1 MSKKTVLFVCEMNTC
16 RSQMAEGWAHYLYP
30 DKINA
35 FSAGIS
41 TGPLDPLAVKVMK
54 EAGVDISG
62 HETHAVKDFME
73 KDIDCVITV
82 CDTAA
87 QKCPSFAADVNVIC
101 QSFDNPPE
109 LTKNLTNEDERLAV
123 YRRVRD
129 EIRLFV
135 EGLPEKLKVIKNTK
149 LNRFEE

>member
-1 MSKKTVLFVCEMNTC
+1 MSKKTILFVCEMNTC

-35 FSAGIS
+35 FSAGIR
-41 TGPLDPLAVKVMK
+41 TGKLDPLAVKVMK

-62 HETHAVKDFME
+62 HETHEVKDFMK

-82 CDTAA
+82 CNTAA
-87 QKCPSFAADVNVIC
+87 QKCPSFAAEVNVIC

-109 LTKNLTNEDERLAV
+109 LTKNLNNEDEKLAV

-135 EGLPEKLKVIKNTK
+135 EGLPEKITSKIIG
-149 LNRFEE
+149 

>member
-1 MSKKTVLFVCEMNTC
+1 MSKKTILFVCEMNTC

-62 HETHAVKDFME
+62 HEVHAVKDFME

-87 QKCPSFAADVNVIC
+87 QKCPNFADKVNVIC

-109 LTKNLTNEDERLAV
+109 LTKNLNNEDEKLAV

-135 EGLPEKLKVIKNTK
+135 EGLPEKISKKIIG
-149 LNRFEE
+149 